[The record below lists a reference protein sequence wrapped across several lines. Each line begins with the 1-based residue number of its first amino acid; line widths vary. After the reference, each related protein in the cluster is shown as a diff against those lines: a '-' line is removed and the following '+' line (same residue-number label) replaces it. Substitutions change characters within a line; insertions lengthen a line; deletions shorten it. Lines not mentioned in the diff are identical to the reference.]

1 MTLTITLQPIAD
13 DRAEARV
20 GEQVVGTF
28 DPRALLAE
36 HPLHDARYVA
46 PDTYGLRLLAALGG
60 PALQER
66 MIQLPRAPHP
76 ESAVIFQVSAPELA
90 AIPWEYLHNGTTFVA
105 FEHFLLREVPVPPG
119 MLPPPPDSARP
130 WRLVMMASDPLL
142 QEVRDE
148 KGFLKGYVPLPRLR
162 VASELDTLRDS
173 MRAQEPP
180 PPLRWQRIAPAR
192 DALITLASPEPILFH
207 YTGHGSVRDGQPIL
221 CFDDGA
227 GTMKPQPVGD
237 LAVDLRG
244 RTYFAFLNA
253 CRTADS
259 AEPAA
264 NLALTLVQNGVPA
277 VLGTQASIRDDGAAL
292 FAETFYQ
299 QLIAGM
305 PMEEALWRARIRLH
319 NSFAS
324 DLTLWGIPAF
334 YRAVGYRLPRQGYVG
349 PPPPAI
355 EPPAPLTSSLQAP
368 ARLLGRTTELT
379 EIMRLFVFQHRQ
391 IVTIRGPGGMGKTA
405 LVHELAS
412 RLRFHF
418 RDGIIAVTLALS
430 GEQVSLSAAGLRA
443 DLARRMGLQHPAFD
457 DPAASNAQEEA
468 IMAAVQGRRALLI
481 FDNYETVLGALGRDQ
496 EKDARLSEPEDVAR
510 RAEADAVQRL
520 VTRLA
525 RAGVALLFTTR
536 QAPVDLPEEY
546 CYPEAA
552 QGEQLTGLDNVSAI
566 ALFRQRAGSRKHS
579 EALPGQ
585 VSHAVAGSP
594 LAIQLAAARWGNGN
608 QTEAEFLS
616 NLDAELLKAEQ
627 SGVPFHQRS
636 VQVNVG
642 LSIDALSAE
651 LRQALYEISVVA
663 NPVITP
669 LHAAVVWGLEDEK
682 QWFSDQAH
690 TRLEYL
696 QDRSL
701 LQGVGE
707 RDTERNWPQAYVFQP
722 VIAQVVRSRAE
733 ASDLSAARER
743 YGVWAAGRINL
754 ARGDKGISYDP
765 EVARS
770 TQFYIPDLIA
780 ALPYRPEERRG
791 WDAWQLATILR
802 QFGRVVEATHA
813 IDLAAQMA
821 QKTEDRKLSQ
831 RYLVEAAAQAVQRGD
846 LSQALDHYQAALP
859 LMEGEDDRQERS
871 ATLHNMA
878 RVLVTRGDLAG
889 AMGLYEQ
896 SLAIDES
903 LGDIKGKSATLH
915 AMAGVRVTRGDLAGA
930 MGLYEQSLRIQESL
944 GDIKGKSA
952 TLHQMAGVLVTRGD
966 LAGAMGLYEQSLR
979 IQESLGDIQGK
990 ATTLLN
996 LAQLQVMRGDR
1007 ERAIRAA
1014 SEGVA
1019 IFEHLGAPR
1028 ELAQAREILAAIES
1042 WSGNTEDPERTT
1054 PAGLAGRLVAFT
1066 TAALQGR
1073 EPTEKVHAALNEVA
1087 AATPVLAAY
1096 TAALGA
1102 ALERVPG
1109 AAAQLL
1115 AAACTALADDND
1127 QWAYGDT
1134 LAGVGNVAALLDDTD
1149 SEIAAREESIAAF
1162 RRAPQD
1168 AETRDSLR
1176 SAIRNLSVFHYNHDN
1191 YAAALPLMEEAL
1203 ALLPAGEDD
1212 PDLRRVLEI
1221 IRRLAS
1227 GAPPPGLCDA
1237 IIAWRDGER
1246 DGGGLAALLNAT
1258 CNTVVGIIREGD
1270 GDAREALAADLALLR
1285 AVRPLPIPATN
1296 EFLHLL
1302 QLWLRDEPGMAA
1314 RATQLRAGL
1323 PDMFIGALE
1332 NMERSLAGTPDEDED
1347 VPEDE
1352 EANAMAGHL
1361 ATMLEVVPPAQRPIL
1376 TSVITQILPFI
1387 QATAAALSNPQV
1399 GPQERAEFAT
1409 QLEDV
1414 ANQAAA
1420 GEASGSPWLDA
1431 AAALRT
1437 LATRLRGGAVDL
1449 ETLAEPFRS
1458 LVGPLL

>member
-28 DPRALLAE
+28 DPRTLLAE

-119 MLPPPPDSARP
+119 MLPPPPDSALP
-130 WRLVMMASDPLL
+130 WRLVVMASDPLL

-148 KGFLKGYVPLPRLR
+148 KGFLKGYAPLPRLR
-162 VASELDTLRDS
+162 VASELDTLRDNL
-173 MRAQEPP
+173 RAQDPP
-180 PPLRWQRIAPAR
+180 PPLRWHRIAPAR
-192 DALITLASPEPILFH
+192 DALINLASPDPILFH

-227 GTMKPQPVGD
+227 GTMKSQPVGD

-299 QLIAGM
+299 QLIAGI
-305 PMEEALWRARIRLH
+305 PMEEALWRARTRLH
-319 NSFAS
+319 NSFTS

-334 YRAVGYRLPRQGYVG
+334 YRAVGYRLPRQGYAG

-368 ARLLGRTTELT
+368 ARLLGRTIELT

-405 LVHELAS
+405 LVHELAA

-468 IMAAVQGRRALLI
+468 IIAAVQGRRALLI

-594 LAIQLAAARWGNGN
+594 LAIQLAAARWGNGH
-608 QTEAEFLS
+608 QTEDEFLA

-663 NPVITP
+663 NPVISP

-682 QWFSDQAH
+682 EWFSDQAH
-690 TRLEYL
+690 KRLEFL

-707 RDTERNWPQAYVFQP
+707 RDTERNWPQAYAFQP

-743 YGVWAAGRINL
+743 YGIWAAGRISR
-754 ARGDKGISYDP
+754 AYGDKGIRYDP

-770 TQFYIPDLIA
+770 TQFYLPDLIA
-780 ALPYRPEERRG
+780 ALPYRLEERRG
-791 WDAWQLATILR
+791 WDAWRLATILR
-802 QFGRVVEATHA
+802 QFGRVVEATYA

-821 QKTEDRKLSQ
+821 QKTEDRKLTQ
-831 RYLVEAAAQAVQRGD
+831 RHLVEAAAQAVQRGD
-846 LSQALDHYQAALP
+846 LSQARDHYQAALP

-871 ATLHNMA
+871 ATLHA
-878 RVLVTRGDLAG
+878 
-889 AMGLYEQ
+889 
-896 SLAIDES
+896 
-903 LGDIKGKSATLH
+903 
-915 AMAGVRVTRGDLAGA
+915 
-930 MGLYEQSLRIQESL
+930 
-944 GDIKGKSA
+944 
-952 TLHQMAGVLVTRGD
+952 MAGVLVTRGD
-966 LAGAMGLYEQSLR
+966 LAGAMGLYEQS
-979 IQESLGDIQGK
+979 
-990 ATTLLN
+990 
-996 LAQLQVMRGDR
+996 
-1007 ERAIRAA
+1007 
-1014 SEGVA
+1014 
-1019 IFEHLGAPR
+1019 
-1028 ELAQAREILAAIES
+1028 
-1042 WSGNTEDPERTT
+1042 
-1054 PAGLAGRLVAFT
+1054 
-1066 TAALQGR
+1066 
-1073 EPTEKVHAALNEVA
+1073 
-1087 AATPVLAAY
+1087 
-1096 TAALGA
+1096 
-1102 ALERVPG
+1102 
-1109 AAAQLL
+1109 
-1115 AAACTALADDND
+1115 
-1127 QWAYGDT
+1127 
-1134 LAGVGNVAALLDDTD
+1134 
-1149 SEIAAREESIAAF
+1149 
-1162 RRAPQD
+1162 
-1168 AETRDSLR
+1168 
-1176 SAIRNLSVFHYNHDN
+1176 
-1191 YAAALPLMEEAL
+1191 
-1203 ALLPAGEDD
+1203 
-1212 PDLRRVLEI
+1212 
-1221 IRRLAS
+1221 
-1227 GAPPPGLCDA
+1227 
-1237 IIAWRDGER
+1237 
-1246 DGGGLAALLNAT
+1246 
-1258 CNTVVGIIREGD
+1258 
-1270 GDAREALAADLALLR
+1270 
-1285 AVRPLPIPATN
+1285 
-1296 EFLHLL
+1296 
-1302 QLWLRDEPGMAA
+1302 
-1314 RATQLRAGL
+1314 
-1323 PDMFIGALE
+1323 
-1332 NMERSLAGTPDEDED
+1332 
-1347 VPEDE
+1347 
-1352 EANAMAGHL
+1352 
-1361 ATMLEVVPPAQRPIL
+1361 
-1376 TSVITQILPFI
+1376 
-1387 QATAAALSNPQV
+1387 
-1399 GPQERAEFAT
+1399 
-1409 QLEDV
+1409 
-1414 ANQAAA
+1414 
-1420 GEASGSPWLDA
+1420 
-1431 AAALRT
+1431 
-1437 LATRLRGGAVDL
+1437 
-1449 ETLAEPFRS
+1449 
-1458 LVGPLL
+1458 

>member
-1 MTLTITLQPIAD
+1 
-13 DRAEARV
+13 
-20 GEQVVGTF
+20 
-28 DPRALLAE
+28 
-36 HPLHDARYVA
+36 
-46 PDTYGLRLLAALGG
+46 
-60 PALQER
+60 
-66 MIQLPRAPHP
+66 
-76 ESAVIFQVSAPELA
+76 
-90 AIPWEYLHNGTTFVA
+90 
-105 FEHFLLREVPVPPG
+105 
-119 MLPPPPDSARP
+119 MLPPPPDSALP
-130 WRLVMMASDPLL
+130 WRLVVMASDPLL

-148 KGFLKGYVPLPRLR
+148 KGFLKDYVPLPRLR
-162 VASELDTLRDS
+162 VASELDTLRDGL
-173 MRAQEPP
+173 RAQEPP

-192 DALITLASPEPILFH
+192 DALINLASPEPILFH
-207 YTGHGSVRDGQPIL
+207 YTGHGSVRNGQPIL

-299 QLIAGM
+299 QLIAGI
-305 PMEEALWRARIRLH
+305 PMEEALWRARTRLH
-319 NSFAS
+319 NSFTS

-334 YRAVGYRLPRQGYVG
+334 YRAVGYRLPRQGYAG

-405 LVHELAS
+405 LVHELAA

-418 RDGIIAVTLALS
+418 RDGIIALTLALS
-430 GEQVSLSAAGLRA
+430 GEQVSLNAAGLRA

-468 IMAAVQGRRALLI
+468 IIAAVQGRRALLI

-608 QTEAEFLS
+608 QTETEFLS

-642 LSIDALSAE
+642 LSIDALSAD

-669 LHAAVVWGLEDEK
+669 LHAAVVWGLKDEK
-682 QWFSDQAH
+682 QWLSDQAH

-707 RDTERNWPQAYVFQP
+707 RDTERNWPQAYAFQP

-743 YGVWAAGRINL
+743 YGVWATGRISL
-754 ARGDKGISYDP
+754 ARGDKGISFDP

-780 ALPYRPEERRG
+780 ALPYRTEERRG
-791 WDAWQLATILR
+791 WDAWDLAILLR
-802 QFGRVVEATHA
+802 MFGRVVEATHA
-813 IDLAAQMA
+813 IDLAAQVA
-821 QKTEDRKLSQ
+821 QETDEQTLRE
-831 RYLVEAAAQAVQRGD
+831 RIMVEVAEQAVLRGD
-846 LSQALDHYQAALP
+846 LVAALEGFTAALDLTESDTDNQAEHAVIL
-859 LMEGEDDRQERS
+859 
-871 ATLHNMA
+871 NKMA
-878 RVLVTRGDLAG
+878 NVLVTRGDLDG
-889 AMGLYEQ
+889 AMRLYEQ
-896 SLAIDES
+896 SRAIKES
-903 LGDIKGKSATLH
+903 LGNE
-915 AMAGVRVTRGDLAGA
+915 RG
-930 MGLYEQSLRIQESL
+930 QSV
-944 GDIKGKSA
+944 
-952 TLHQMAGVLVTRGD
+952 TLHQMAYVLVTRGD

-990 ATTLLN
+990 SATLHQMAYVLVT
-996 LAQLQVMRGDR
+996 RGD
-1007 ERAIRAA
+1007 
-1014 SEGVA
+1014 
-1019 IFEHLGAPR
+1019 
-1028 ELAQAREILAAIES
+1028 
-1042 WSGNTEDPERTT
+1042 
-1054 PAGLAGRLVAFT
+1054 LAGAMGLYE
-1066 TAALQGR
+1066 Q
-1073 EPTEKVHAALNEVA
+1073 
-1087 AATPVLAAY
+1087 
-1096 TAALGA
+1096 
-1102 ALERVPG
+1102 
-1109 AAAQLL
+1109 
-1115 AAACTALADDND
+1115 
-1127 QWAYGDT
+1127 
-1134 LAGVGNVAALLDDTD
+1134 
-1149 SEIAAREESIAAF
+1149 
-1162 RRAPQD
+1162 
-1168 AETRDSLR
+1168 SLR
-1176 SAIRNLSVFHYNHDN
+1176 
-1191 YAAALPLMEEAL
+1191 
-1203 ALLPAGEDD
+1203 
-1212 PDLRRVLEI
+1212 
-1221 IRRLAS
+1221 
-1227 GAPPPGLCDA
+1227 
-1237 IIAWRDGER
+1237 
-1246 DGGGLAALLNAT
+1246 
-1258 CNTVVGIIREGD
+1258 
-1270 GDAREALAADLALLR
+1270 
-1285 AVRPLPIPATN
+1285 
-1296 EFLHLL
+1296 
-1302 QLWLRDEPGMAA
+1302 
-1314 RATQLRAGL
+1314 
-1323 PDMFIGALE
+1323 
-1332 NMERSLAGTPDEDED
+1332 
-1347 VPEDE
+1347 
-1352 EANAMAGHL
+1352 
-1361 ATMLEVVPPAQRPIL
+1361 
-1376 TSVITQILPFI
+1376 
-1387 QATAAALSNPQV
+1387 
-1399 GPQERAEFAT
+1399 
-1409 QLEDV
+1409 
-1414 ANQAAA
+1414 
-1420 GEASGSPWLDA
+1420 
-1431 AAALRT
+1431 
-1437 LATRLRGGAVDL
+1437 
-1449 ETLAEPFRS
+1449 
-1458 LVGPLL
+1458 

>member
-28 DPRALLAE
+28 DPRTLLVE

-66 MIQLPRAPHP
+66 LIQLPRAPHP

-119 MLPPPPDSARP
+119 MLPPPPDSALP
-130 WRLVMMASDPLL
+130 WRLVVMASDPLL
-142 QEVRDE
+142 QEIRE
-148 KGFLKGYVPLPRLR
+148 KGYLKGYEPLQRLR
-162 VASELDTLRDS
+162 VASELDTLRDNL
-173 MRAQEPP
+173 RAQEPP
-180 PPLRWQRIAPAR
+180 PPLRWHRIAPAR
-192 DALITLASPEPILFH
+192 DALINLASPEPILFH

-299 QLIAGM
+299 QLIAGI
-305 PMEEALWRARIRLH
+305 PMEEALWRARTRLH
-319 NSFAS
+319 NSFTS

-368 ARLLGRTTELT
+368 AHLLGRTIELT
-379 EIMRLFVFQHRQ
+379 EIMRLFVFQYRQ

-418 RDGIIAVTLALS
+418 RDGIIALTLALS
-430 GEQVSLSAAGLRA
+430 GEQVSLNAAGLRA

-468 IMAAVQGRRALLI
+468 IIAAVQGRRALLI

-496 EKDARLSEPEDVAR
+496 DKDARLSEPEDVAR
-510 RAEADAVQRL
+510 RTEADAVQRL

-536 QAPVDLPEEY
+536 QAQVDLPDEY

-566 ALFRQRAGSRKHS
+566 ALFRQRAGRRKHR

-608 QTEAEFLS
+608 QTEAEFLV

-651 LRQALYEISVVA
+651 LRQTLYEISVVA

-690 TRLEYL
+690 KWLEYL

-707 RDTERNWPQAYVFQP
+707 RDAERNWPQAYAFQP

-743 YGVWAAGRINL
+743 YGVWAAGRISR
-754 ARGDKGISYDP
+754 AYGDKGISYDP

-770 TQFYIPDLIA
+770 TQFYLPDLIA

-791 WDAWQLATILR
+791 WDAWDLAIILR
-802 QFGRVVEATHA
+802 QFGRVVEATYA

-821 QKTEDRKLSQ
+821 QKTEDRTLTQ
-831 RYLVEAAAQAVQRGD
+831 RYLVEAAQQAIQRGD
-846 LSQALDHYQAALP
+846 LTKAMETYQESLTRAEELDEQK
-859 LMEGEDDRQERS
+859 ERS
-871 ATLHNMA
+871 VILHAMA
-878 RVLVTRGDLAG
+878 GVLETRGDLAG
-889 AMGLYEQ
+889 AMRLYEQ
-896 SLAIDES
+896 SQAIDES
-903 LGDIKGKSATLH
+903 LGDIKGKSATL
-915 AMAGVRVTRGDLAGA
+915 ANMAILQFRQGDHEIALHNARTSFDLLQG
-930 MGLYEQSLRIQESL
+930 MG
-944 GDIKGKSA
+944 
-952 TLHQMAGVLVTRGD
+952 
-966 LAGAMGLYEQSLR
+966 
-979 IQESLGDIQGK
+979 
-990 ATTLLN
+990 
-996 LAQLQVMRGDR
+996 
-1007 ERAIRAA
+1007 AA
-1014 SEGVA
+1014 SDAAQVA
-1019 IFEHLGAPR
+1019 SIIQQME
-1028 ELAQAREILAAIES
+1028 
-1042 WSGNTEDPERTT
+1042 
-1054 PAGLAGRLVAFT
+1054 
-1066 TAALQGR
+1066 AAL
-1073 EPTEKVHAALNEVA
+1073 A
-1087 AATPVLAAY
+1087 
-1096 TAALGA
+1096 
-1102 ALERVPG
+1102 
-1109 AAAQLL
+1109 
-1115 AAACTALADDND
+1115 
-1127 QWAYGDT
+1127 
-1134 LAGVGNVAALLDDTD
+1134 
-1149 SEIAAREESIAAF
+1149 
-1162 RRAPQD
+1162 
-1168 AETRDSLR
+1168 
-1176 SAIRNLSVFHYNHDN
+1176 
-1191 YAAALPLMEEAL
+1191 
-1203 ALLPAGEDD
+1203 
-1212 PDLRRVLEI
+1212 
-1221 IRRLAS
+1221 
-1227 GAPPPGLCDA
+1227 GAPPPGLRDA

-1246 DGGGLAALLNAT
+1246 DGDSLATLLNAT
-1258 CNTVVGIIREGD
+1258 CNTVVGVIREGD

-1332 NMERSLAGTPDEDED
+1332 NMERSIAGTPDEDED

-1387 QATAAALSNPQV
+1387 QAAAAALTNPQI

-1409 QLEDV
+1409 RLEDV

-1420 GEASGSPWLDA
+1420 GKAPGSPWLDA
-1431 AAALRT
+1431 AAALRA
-1437 LATRLRGGAVDL
+1437 LATRLRGGAVDP

>member
-28 DPRALLAE
+28 DPRTLLVE

-66 MIQLPRAPHP
+66 LIQLPRAPHP

-119 MLPPPPDSARP
+119 MLPPPPDSALP
-130 WRLVMMASDPLL
+130 WRLVVMASDPLL
-142 QEVRDE
+142 QEIRE
-148 KGFLKGYVPLPRLR
+148 KGYLKGYEPLQRLR
-162 VASELDTLRDS
+162 VASELDTLRDNL
-173 MRAQEPP
+173 RAQEPP
-180 PPLRWQRIAPAR
+180 PPLRWHRIAPAR
-192 DALITLASPEPILFH
+192 DALINLASPEPILFH

-299 QLIAGM
+299 QLIAGI
-305 PMEEALWRARIRLH
+305 PMEEALWRARTRLH
-319 NSFAS
+319 NSFTS

-334 YRAVGYRLPRQGYVG
+334 YRAVGYRLPRQGYAG

-368 ARLLGRTTELT
+368 AHLLGRTIELT
-379 EIMRLFVFQHRQ
+379 EIMRLFVFQYRQ

-418 RDGIIAVTLALS
+418 RDGIIALTLALS
-430 GEQVSLSAAGLRA
+430 GEQVSLNAAGLRA

-468 IMAAVQGRRALLI
+468 IIAAVQGRRALLI

-496 EKDARLSEPEDVAR
+496 DKDARLSEPEDVAR
-510 RAEADAVQRL
+510 RTEADAVQRL

-536 QAPVDLPEEY
+536 QAQVDLPDEY

-566 ALFRQRAGSRKHS
+566 ALFRQRAGRRKHR

-608 QTEAEFLS
+608 QTEAEFLV

-651 LRQALYEISVVA
+651 LRQTLYEISVVA

-690 TRLEYL
+690 KWLEYL

-707 RDTERNWPQAYVFQP
+707 RDAERNWPQAYAFQP

-743 YGVWAAGRINL
+743 YGVWAAGRISR
-754 ARGDKGISYDP
+754 AYGDKGISYDP

-770 TQFYIPDLIA
+770 TQFYLPDLIA

-791 WDAWQLATILR
+791 WDAWDLAIILR
-802 QFGRVVEATHA
+802 QFGRVVEATYA

-821 QKTEDRKLSQ
+821 QKTEDRTLTQ
-831 RYLVEAAAQAVQRGD
+831 RYLVEAAQQAIQRGD
-846 LSQALDHYQAALP
+846 LTKAMETYQESLTRAEELDEQK
-859 LMEGEDDRQERS
+859 ERS
-871 ATLHNMA
+871 VILHAMA
-878 RVLVTRGDLAG
+878 GVLETRGDLAG
-889 AMGLYEQ
+889 AMRLYEQ
-896 SLAIDES
+896 SQAIDES
-903 LGDIKGKSATLH
+903 LGDIKGKSATL
-915 AMAGVRVTRGDLAGA
+915 ANMAILQFRQGDHEIALHNARTSFDLLQG
-930 MGLYEQSLRIQESL
+930 MG
-944 GDIKGKSA
+944 
-952 TLHQMAGVLVTRGD
+952 
-966 LAGAMGLYEQSLR
+966 
-979 IQESLGDIQGK
+979 
-990 ATTLLN
+990 
-996 LAQLQVMRGDR
+996 
-1007 ERAIRAA
+1007 AA
-1014 SEGVA
+1014 SDAAQVA
-1019 IFEHLGAPR
+1019 SIIQQME
-1028 ELAQAREILAAIES
+1028 
-1042 WSGNTEDPERTT
+1042 
-1054 PAGLAGRLVAFT
+1054 
-1066 TAALQGR
+1066 AAL
-1073 EPTEKVHAALNEVA
+1073 A
-1087 AATPVLAAY
+1087 
-1096 TAALGA
+1096 
-1102 ALERVPG
+1102 
-1109 AAAQLL
+1109 
-1115 AAACTALADDND
+1115 
-1127 QWAYGDT
+1127 
-1134 LAGVGNVAALLDDTD
+1134 
-1149 SEIAAREESIAAF
+1149 
-1162 RRAPQD
+1162 
-1168 AETRDSLR
+1168 
-1176 SAIRNLSVFHYNHDN
+1176 
-1191 YAAALPLMEEAL
+1191 
-1203 ALLPAGEDD
+1203 
-1212 PDLRRVLEI
+1212 
-1221 IRRLAS
+1221 
-1227 GAPPPGLCDA
+1227 GAPPPGLRDA

-1246 DGGGLAALLNAT
+1246 DGDSLATLLNAT
-1258 CNTVVGIIREGD
+1258 CNTVVGVIREGD

-1332 NMERSLAGTPDEDED
+1332 NMERSIAGTPDEDED

-1387 QATAAALSNPQV
+1387 QAAAAALTNPQI

-1409 QLEDV
+1409 RLEDV

-1420 GEASGSPWLDA
+1420 GKAPGSPWLDA
-1431 AAALRT
+1431 AAALRA
-1437 LATRLRGGAVDL
+1437 LATRLRGGAVDP